1 MPAISRLDCVSE
13 CQPFPDLTVYQN
25 PVECLVRYWM
35 PLLDSTYSD
44 EPDSSFHLQQSLHM
58 NMRVVSQSFGT
69 GRLDP
74 FEGESNTC
82 KSNLQGLNYFKI
94 VKEAKIGI

>member
-1 MPAISRLDCVSE
+1 
-13 CQPFPDLTVYQN
+13 
-25 PVECLVRYWM
+25 
-35 PLLDSTYSD
+35 
-44 EPDSSFHLQQSLHM
+44 M

-94 VKEAKIGI
+94 VKEAKIGISSSSTHLSQQGRITSHYSMMKYNEKLSWDSLPKFTRKF

>member
-13 CQPFPDLTVYQN
+13 SRGVSGQ
-25 PVECLVRYWM
+25 M
-35 PLLDSTYSD
+35 LDALARLYI
-44 EPDSSFHLQQSLHM
+44 FRLAWLQLPPSAISAFEYES
-58 NMRVVSQSFGT
+58 SQSFGT
-69 GRLDP
+69 SGPDP
-74 FEGESNTC
+74 FEGESNMC